1 MKKCKL
7 GYYYCYTDKKCKK
20 IPVGYRRG
28 LGGYLRKETE
38 EEKRMETG
46 TVTDTMAQMGVMGM
60 VLEMVTV
67 SLVVVVVVMA
77 QGE

>member
-1 MKKCKL
+1 
-7 GYYYCYTDKKCKK
+7 
-20 IPVGYRRG
+20 
-28 LGGYLRKETE
+28 
-38 EEKRMETG
+38 METG

-77 QGE
+77 QGGMSEATYQKYINIMNKKPSL